1 MDDYD
6 HFDDS
11 NDSDNSNPAATGA
24 RTTAY
29 SRLKRAFLLGAFLD
43 TPVS

>member
-6 HFDDS
+6 HSDDS
-11 NDSDNSNPAATGA
+11 KPAATGA